1 MAPRAVINLNDFLPY
16 QLVVL
21 ADKIDRRTAKI
32 ARERGDL
39 SLSQWRVMAAVAG
52 KAGITA
58 RDVVAATPM
67 DKGIVSRALATM
79 VKRGLINRR
88 ASAADARLS
97 HLFLTARGTKL
108 YSSMVDDVRALEGT
122 LSTIVG
128 KTART
133 TLLTTLQAINKNL

>member
-52 KAGITA
+52 KAGTTA

-67 DKGIVSRALATM
+67 DKGIVSQ
-79 VKRGLINRR
+79 I
-88 ASAADARLS
+88 
-97 HLFLTARGTKL
+97 
-108 YSSMVDDVRALEGT
+108 
-122 LSTIVG
+122 
-128 KTART
+128 
-133 TLLTTLQAINKNL
+133 

>member
-52 KAGITA
+52 KAGTTA

-79 VKRGLINRR
+79 VKRGLIDRR

-108 YSSMVDDVRALEGT
+108 YSCRVDSSVVRAVLP
-122 LSTIVG
+122 TIVESVPS
-128 KTART
+128 KART
-133 TLLTTLQAINKNL
+133 SSTMLE